1 MKKFNWKSTISTN
14 VLFLKV
20 TGLWPETGLYKLNKY
35 TLYMI
40 FVVIL
45 VNSHNFFLTA
55 NVVNAYQDLQ
65 ALSAIIFTIFMKW
78 LTSGKM
84 IFFIRKSETLKHLI
98 TQLENEEFQPK
109 NEPQVVMVQPLLKMW
124 KMIYFVYWVPV
135 FSTITFWTIFPILDG
150 TVKDYRLP
158 FSAWYPHDYK
168 MSPLY
173 EITYLY
179 QVVCFW
185 YLATLN
191 VNMDTLIAS
200 LMMYIGT
207 QCDISTDNLKNLR
220 NDGDKDFAKKL
231 LQFVEHHKKVVRYD
245 EESDWF
251 DLCNESFRFATECNN
266 FFNEIVLGQF
276 FTSAVSLAVAMF
288 QVTVVS

>member
-168 MSPLY
+168 CRRS
-173 EITYLY
+173 TK
-179 QVVCFW
+179 
-185 YLATLN
+185 
-191 VNMDTLIAS
+191 S
-200 LMMYIGT
+200 L
-207 QCDISTDNLKNLR
+207 ISTKWFVF
-220 NDGDKDFAKKL
+220 GTWPL
-231 LQFVEHHKKVVRYD
+231 LMSTWTR
-245 EESDWF
+245 
-251 DLCNESFRFATECNN
+251 
-266 FFNEIVLGQF
+266 
-276 FTSAVSLAVAMF
+276 
-288 QVTVVS
+288 